1 MTTADISGTAE
12 HVQATTPLV
21 GRPDV
26 NRKRM
31 ARLGSAFSAPALI
44 VVAAVT
50 IFPIVYSVVMSLSN
64 VNVTG
69 SGISLNGFTWSNYS
83 LVLENST
90 WHYALGFTII
100 YTFITVFV
108 ELVIGTLIAL
118 VLQRL
123 TTGRGWM
130 MALLLLPWSMITV
143 INAELWLYIY
153 NGVYG
158 VADYLLNAVGL
169 GHPNILGTN
178 YPAIA
183 ALMIADIWKTT
194 PFVAIIVL
202 AGLVML
208 PGDLYEAAEVDG
220 SSGWSTFWRI
230 TVPLL
235 RPTLA
240 LAVLFRVLQAFGL
253 FDLPY
258 VMTNGGPGTAT
269 TSLAI
274 LGYKA
279 LFQNLDFGTGSAVAV
294 TTALL
299 VLIGCLLFCGPS
311 RSRSERRDVIG
322 NRRRTAGTGSSI
334 ASTSQGLRRAVHGG
348 AAVLAGHHQ
357 LQGPSRPGVG
367 AVLAEPVERR
377 HLLPGFGQSTW
388 LLLRPLAGRDALRHG
403 ARAGLRDDGR
413 RALGRLPMRGK
424 FTLMVTLLIVS
435 LFPAI
440 AVIAPLYTLEK
451 DLGWLDS
458 YQGLIIPY
466 TAFFLPFAIWILRNY
481 MLGIPKEMEEDQ
493 PDRRRRADTHG
504 VVDHLADGP
513 AGRVHGRHLHLHRG
527 LDRVPDGAH
536 LQHLAQDHPVGIA
549 TFGTPTEVPFGTIF
563 AASVVAVFPIGI
575 LVFIFRKFV
584 ISGLTSGAVK
594 G

>member
-12 HVQATTPLV
+12 QVQATTPLV

-31 ARLGSAFSAPALI
+31 ARLGWAFSAPALI

-64 VNVTG
+64 VTVTG
-69 SGISLNGFTWSNYS
+69 SGISLNGFTTSNYS
-83 LVLENST
+83 LVFQNST
-90 WHYALGFTII
+90 WHYALAFTII

-108 ELVIGTLIAL
+108 ELVIGTMIAL

-123 TTGRGWM
+123 TAGRGWM

-178 YPAIA
+178 YPAIV

-202 AGLVML
+202 AGLVLL
-208 PGDLYEAAEVDG
+208 PGDVFEAAEVDG

-258 VMTNGGPGTAT
+258 VLTNGGPGTAT

-274 LGYKA
+274 LGYNAIFK
-279 LFQNLDFGTGSAVAV
+279 NLSYGPGAAVAV
-294 TTALL
+294 TSALL
-299 VLIGCLLFCGPS
+299 VLLGCLLSLRTFRVQVGK
-311 RSRSERRDVIG
+311 EG
-322 NRRRTAGTGSSI
+322 N
-334 ASTSQGLRRAVHGG
+334 
-348 AAVLAGHHQ
+348 
-357 LQGPSRPGVG
+357 
-367 AVLAEPVERR
+367 
-377 HLLPGFGQSTW
+377 
-388 LLLRPLAGRDALRHG
+388 
-403 ARAGLRDDGR
+403 
-413 RALGRLPMRGK
+413 
-424 FTLMVTLLIVS
+424 
-435 LFPAI
+435 
-440 AVIAPLYTLEK
+440 
-451 DLGWLDS
+451 
-458 YQGLIIPY
+458 
-466 TAFFLPFAIWILRNY
+466 
-481 MLGIPKEMEEDQ
+481 
-493 PDRRRRADTHG
+493 
-504 VVDHLADGP
+504 
-513 AGRVHGRHLHLHRG
+513 
-527 LDRVPDGAH
+527 
-536 LQHLAQDHPVGIA
+536 
-549 TFGTPTEVPFGTIF
+549 
-563 AASVVAVFPIGI
+563 
-575 LVFIFRKFV
+575 
-584 ISGLTSGAVK
+584 
-594 G
+594 